1 MASALVPIDGGGRM
15 NCKHELKE
23 LNYSEKN
30 GNKIYPKEND
40 GENER
45 IMQLKYCTK
54 CGQVFA
60 MPYLPELEKFLNA
73 FCKIFKG

>member
-60 MPYLPELEKFLNA
+60 MPYMPELEKFLND
-73 FCKIFKG
+73 FLE